1 MTPILELPIPPS
13 TNALYRN
20 VSKAE
25 RARAIG
31 KLPGR
36 VMTKEYKAWIAEA
49 DGVYLTQKRA
59 VAPQAIATG
68 WYCVLIH
75 VPWLVR
81 LMPLDADNICK
92 PTVDFL
98 RRVGLTPDDSNL
110 WSVMVCRHMSV
121 QRCIRVTWWSM
132 VPGVDDGT

>member
-25 RARAIG
+25 RARAVG

-49 DGVYLTQKRA
+49 DGVYLTQKRS
-59 VAPQAIATG
+59 VAPHAILTG
-68 WYCVLIH
+68 DWYCVVIH
-75 VPWLVR
+75 VPCDVA
-81 LMPLDADNICK
+81 LDVDNMSK
-92 PTVDFL
+92 SVVDYL
-98 RRVGLTPDDSNL
+98 WRVGLTPDDSRM
-110 WSVMVCRHMSV
+110 WSVMVSRHMKIKDG
-121 QRCIRVTWWSM
+121 IRVTWWST
-132 VPGVDDGT
+132 VPGIDDGTK